1 MRKKKMME
9 TASISNAKQDK
20 HENNRKKHKK
30 QRGTR
35 AKKNKTPEIAISELQ
50 DSGKKDPNKSIYN
63 TVYIF
68 IGLFVLAM
76 GYFAHFIVFRSNDVI
91 NSTYNKRQEVLAKRV
106 LRGEIRSADD
116 EILAR
121 TIIDEDGNE
130 VREYPYGD
138 IYAHVVG
145 KFAKGRAGVEDAENI
160 RLLTSNINPIEQMYN
175 DLIGQKSPGNNVITT
190 LHSKLQQ
197 VAYDALGNRRGAVV
211 VLEPSTGKILAMVSK
226 PAFDPNRIEE
236 QWDELVKDEGAES
249 PFLNRASQGL
259 YPPGSTFKI
268 LTTLAYMRQFPSYD
282 SYEYDCTGSIREGSM
297 VIHDYN
303 KKGHGEVDLA
313 LSLAKSCNTSYSN
326 IGKLLDRDQFF
337 TLAEEFYFNKNLPV
351 NMASSK
357 SSFTLQKSYSST
369 KEAMQT
375 AIGQG
380 KTLITPLHNAMII
393 AAIANGGVMMK
404 PYVVDH
410 IENAEGNLVKRNS
423 PELAA
428 KPMTAQEAEYIGSML
443 RKTVTVG
450 TARNLKDMAVEAAG
464 KTGSADNANG
474 KAHSWFV
481 GYAPYENPEIAV
493 SIIVENAGT
502 GNEFAVPIARKIFDA
517 YFDNESK

>member
-1 MRKKKMME
+1 MSKNKVMDTASKRKAKQENKEKKEKKPRHIKAKKKPNTE
-9 TASISNAKQDK
+9 
-20 HENNRKKHKK
+20 
-30 QRGTR
+30 
-35 AKKNKTPEIAISELQ
+35 KTMNEIHDL
-50 DSGKKDPNKSIYN
+50 GKKDPNKSIYN

-68 IGLFVLAM
+68 IGLFVLAI
-76 GYFAHFIVFRSNDVI
+76 GYFTHFIVFRSNDVI

-106 LRGEIRSADD
+106 LRGEIRSADG

-121 TIIDEDGNE
+121 TIVDEDGKE

-145 KFAKGRAGVEDAENI
+145 KLAKGRAGIEDMENI

-175 DLIGQKSPGNNVITT
+175 DLIGQKSPGNNVVTT
-190 LHSKLQQ
+190 LNSKLQQ
-197 VAYDALGNRRGAVV
+197 VAYDALGDRRGAVV
-211 VLEPSTGKILAMVSK
+211 VMEPTTGKILAMVSK
-226 PAFDPNRIEE
+226 PTFDPNKIEE
-236 QWDELVKDEGAES
+236 QWEELVKDELEES

-282 SYEYDCTGSIREGSM
+282 SFVYDCKGSIKEGSM
-297 VIHDYN
+297 VIYDYN

-313 LSLAKSCNTSYSN
+313 LSLAKSCNTSYSH
-326 IGKLLDRDQFF
+326 IGRLLDRDQFF
-337 TLAEEFYFNKNLPV
+337 ALAEEFYFNKYLPI
-351 NMASSK
+351 NMANSK
-357 SSFTLQKSYSST
+357 SSFTLQKAYSST

-380 KTLITPLHNAMII
+380 KTLITPLHNAMIVST
-393 AAIANGGVMMK
+393 IANGGVMMK

-410 IENAEGNLVKRNS
+410 IENAEGDLVKLNS
-423 PELAA
+423 PELVT
-428 KPMTAQEAEYIGSML
+428 KPMTAQEAEYLGIMM

-450 TARNLKDMAVEAAG
+450 TGRKLKDMSVEAAG
-464 KTGSADNANG
+464 KTGSADQAKG

-493 SIIVENAGT
+493 SVIVESAGT

-517 YFDNESK
+517 YFNNENR

>member
-1 MRKKKMME
+1 MRKNKMMD
-9 TASISNAKQDK
+9 TASKRHAKQEK
-20 HENNRKKHKK
+20 QENIKIEKK
-30 QRGTR
+30 QRN
-35 AKKNKTPEIAISELQ
+35 KKTKKTPNTEIIMEEFH
-50 DSGKKDPNKSIYN
+50 DTGKKDPNKSIYN

-76 GYFAHFIVFRSNDVI
+76 GYFSYFIVFRSNDVI

-106 LRGEIRSADD
+106 LRGEIRSADGN
-116 EILAR
+116 ILAR
-121 TIIDEDGNE
+121 TIVDEDGKE
-130 VREYPYGD
+130 VREYPYGKV
-138 IYAHVVG
+138 YAHVVG
-145 KFAKGRAGVEDAENI
+145 KFAKGRAGIEDTENI

-190 LHSKLQQ
+190 LDSKLQQ
-197 VAYDALGNRRGAVV
+197 VAYDALGDRRGAVV
-211 VLEPSTGKILAMVSK
+211 VIEPSTGKILAMVSK
-226 PAFDPNRIEE
+226 PTYDPNKIEE
-236 QWDELVKDEGAES
+236 QWEELVKDEDEES

-282 SYEYDCTGSIREGSM
+282 SYEYKCTGSIKEGSM
-297 VIHDYN
+297 IIHDHN

-313 LSLAKSCNTSYSN
+313 LSLAKSCNTSYSH

-337 TLAEEFYFNKNLPV
+337 ALAEDFYFNKYLPV

-357 SSFTLQKSYSST
+357 SSFTLQKAYSST

-380 KTLITPLHNAMII
+380 KTLVTPLHNAMII
-393 AAIANGGVMMK
+393 SAIANGGVMMK

-410 IENAEGNLVKRNS
+410 VENAEGDLVKLNS

-450 TARNLKDMAVEAAG
+450 TARNLKDMTVEAAG
-464 KTGSADNANG
+464 KTGSADHGKG

-493 SIIVENAGT
+493 SIIVESAGT

-517 YFDNESK
+517 YFDNENE